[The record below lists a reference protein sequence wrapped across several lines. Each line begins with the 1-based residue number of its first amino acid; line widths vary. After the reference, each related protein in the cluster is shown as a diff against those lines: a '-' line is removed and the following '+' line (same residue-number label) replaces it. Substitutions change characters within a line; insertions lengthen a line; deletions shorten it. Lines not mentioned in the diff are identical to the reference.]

1 MAKILAIRF
10 SALGDV
16 AMAVPVFYSFAKAY
30 PQHQLV
36 VLSRS
41 AMAPLFAYAP
51 SNLLFKGVD
60 LKKDHKGLKG
70 ILSLYSEL
78 RKEKFDAVADLHD
91 VLRSKVLRLCFC
103 ADGVRVRHINK
114 GRRAKYRLVSGK
126 FKTPLKSSFCRY
138 LETFEH
144 LGYPFTLRFSS
155 IFEFAPAPELLED
168 WIGEKGEDKWIGIA
182 PFAAHK
188 GKIYPLSLHREVV
201 GRLSAI
207 GGMRMF
213 LFGGGDEEKK
223 VLDAWEKEFPHVT
236 SVVGRLRMQEEL
248 ALMSKLDVMLAM
260 DSGNM
265 HLASLVGVPV
275 VSVWGAT
282 HPYAGFMGW
291 NQAEENVVQLDLP
304 CRPCSIY
311 GNKPCRWGDYRCLT
325 GIRPEVIVGRI
336 RVLTE

>member
-16 AMAVPVFYSFAKAY
+16 AMAVPVLYSFAKAY

-60 LKKDHKGLKG
+60 LKADYQGLKG
-70 ILSLYSEL
+70 ILRLYSEL
-78 RKEKFDAVADLHD
+78 RNERFDAVADLHD
-91 VLRSKVLRLCFC
+91 VLRTKVLRLRFGL
-103 ADGVRVRHINK
+103 DNVRVRHIYK
-114 GRRAKYRLVSGK
+114 GRKEKRKLVSGRL
-126 FKTPLKSSFCRY
+126 KTPLKSSFRRY
-138 LETFEH
+138 LEVFER
-144 LGYPFTLRFSS
+144 LGYPFPLQFSS
-155 IFEFAPAPELLED
+155 VFESVPALELSAG
-168 WIGEKGEDKWIGIA
+168 WIGDKGEDKWVGIA
-182 PFAAHK
+182 PFAAHQ
-188 GKIYPLSLHREVV
+188 GKIYPLALQREVV
-201 GRLSAI
+201 SRLSAI
-207 GGMRMF
+207 GGMRIF
-213 LFGGGDEEKK
+213 LFGGGNKEKE
-223 VLDAWEKEFPHVT
+223 VLEAWEKEFPRVT
-236 SVVGRLRMQEEL
+236 SVVGRLRMHEEL
-248 ALMSKLDVMLAM
+248 ALMSRLDVMLAM

-291 NQAEENVVQLDLP
+291 GQAEEHAVQLDLP

-336 RVLTE
+336 RALTQ

>member
-16 AMAVPVFYSFAKAY
+16 AMAVPVLYSFAKAY

-70 ILSLYSEL
+70 ILRLYSEL

-223 VLDAWEKEFPHVT
+223 CWMRGRKSSLT
-236 SVVGRLRMQEEL
+236 SLL
-248 ALMSKLDVMLAM
+248 
-260 DSGNM
+260 
-265 HLASLVGVPV
+265 
-275 VSVWGAT
+275 W
-282 HPYAGFMGW
+282 
-291 NQAEENVVQLDLP
+291 
-304 CRPCSIY
+304 
-311 GNKPCRWGDYRCLT
+311 
-325 GIRPEVIVGRI
+325 
-336 RVLTE
+336 